1 MLDYLSKKKTPHQ
14 NVVETDTDTQL
25 DLLVQDTDRTYKII
39 QEEDY
44 KDMDTLKSD
53 IQKLKKEI
61 QYISS
66 EIETQEG
73 LNEDLDSRTQEFK
86 RSKSVKG
93 QVTASQ
99 LKKEENLELSEEL
112 SNLQLQFKQKL

>member
-53 IQKLKKEI
+53 I
-61 QYISS
+61 
-66 EIETQEG
+66 
-73 LNEDLDSRTQEFK
+73 
-86 RSKSVKG
+86 
-93 QVTASQ
+93 
-99 LKKEENLELSEEL
+99 
-112 SNLQLQFKQKL
+112 

>member
-93 QVTASQ
+93 KVTASQ